1 MDWLL
6 KNNILRI
13 LDETQDERYQLKNH
27 KLYNSIK
34 TKEHLHI
41 FMENHV
47 FAVWDF
53 MSILKTLQLKL
64 TCVNVP
70 WVPKG
75 NGTLSR
81 LINEIVLAEESDEDP
96 YGQYFSHF
104 EMYYHAMKEA
114 GANTAS
120 IDIFLNS
127 IESSDLSMALK
138 NSNAHHPAIEFVTN
152 TFNTLESSPP
162 HIVATMFTLGREEII
177 PDMFRQ
183 IVEEINKSSSGNF
196 KSLIYYLDRHIGLDE
211 DEHTPAALKMIKEL
225 CGEDESKWIES
236 IKCGKLVMKSRITF
250 WDSILN
256 QINKN

>member
-64 TCVNVP
+64 TCVKVP

-120 IDIFLNS
+120 IVIFLNS
-127 IESSDLSMALK
+127 IESSDLFMALK
-138 NSNAHHPAIEFVTN
+138 NSNAHRPAIEFVTN

-183 IVEEINKSSSGNF
+183 IVEEINKSSNGNF

>member
-64 TCVNVP
+64 TCVKVP
-70 WVPKG
+70 WVPKS

-127 IESSDLSMALK
+127 IESSDLFMALE

-225 CGEDESKWIES
+225 CGEDESKWVES

>member
-64 TCVNVP
+64 TCVKVP
-70 WVPKG
+70 WVPKS

-127 IESSDLSMALK
+127 IESSDLFMALK

-183 IVEEINKSSSGNF
+183 IVEEINKSSNGNF

-256 QINKN
+256 QINNN